1 MLTPVADTCR
11 WHSRHA
17 ARQEGGV
24 VGMCM
29 QKTRG
34 EVFKRSLGSG
44 WRAQEYC
51 LHTHY
56 TTPDAT
62 RHTRATLCCVHASTT
77 LLRHDEKPAQ
87 QTVAALAKPATR
99 ATWGGS

>member
-29 QKTRG
+29 QTTRG

>member
-1 MLTPVADTCR
+1 MVGLHV
-11 WHSRHA
+11 HA
-17 ARQEGGV
+17 ED
-24 VGMCM
+24 M

-62 RHTRATLCCVHASTT
+62 RHTRATLCCVHASAT